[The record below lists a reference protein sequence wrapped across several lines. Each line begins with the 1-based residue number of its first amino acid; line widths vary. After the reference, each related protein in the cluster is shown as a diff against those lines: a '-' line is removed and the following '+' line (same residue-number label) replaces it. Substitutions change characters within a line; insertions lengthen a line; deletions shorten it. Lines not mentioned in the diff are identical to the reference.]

1 MNQPDYQKIFEQ
13 YTNPPAPGA
22 VLRRASDIQER
33 KLCWLWPGR
42 IPLGKLTLFAGD
54 PGLGKSAATIDIAAR
69 ATRGTAWPDG
79 ALSSQPGSVI
89 LLSAEDDAEDTIVPR
104 LRVAGA
110 NLDKVHILQAV
121 RHAKSDGDTVLDH
134 FSLATDVIALQDA
147 AVSIGDVL
155 LVIVDPIS
163 AYLGDTDSHVNAK
176 VRGVLAPLA
185 QVAQILRFAVVALDH
200 LSKSN
205 RPALYRPNGSIA
217 FTAAARAVWFFA
229 RNPDDPTQHLMLPG
243 KMNLA
248 REQKGLSYSLREAE
262 ADIVAVTWG
271 GLVSITA
278 DSVLEPEDIEDRSER
293 MEAMDWLRDYLFGGP
308 VPSAK
313 VIEDAKKAGYAERT
327 LRRAKDALGIK
338 PGKNGFEGGWS
349 WQLPEDGHGTPKMA
363 TPETWTSSPK
373 LATFDGEELSE
384 EDGYTPDPEGPGCT
398 CRACAGH
405 FGTVGG
411 WKAHVARG
419 RCGGGH
425 VGSKGG
431 KKNARGRNRWSDCGG
446 AREAQF
452 KTRRRHCEQQ
462 TEKPRGQ

>member
-121 RHAKSDGDTVLDH
+121 RHAKPDGDTVLDH
-134 FSLATDVIALQDA
+134 FSLATDVIALQDV

-262 ADIVAVTWG
+262 ADIVALTWG
-271 GLVSITA
+271 GAVSITA

-293 MEAMDWLRDYLFGGP
+293 MEAMDWLKDYLSGGP
-308 VPSAK
+308 VSSKKAY
-313 VIEDAKKAGYAERT
+313 EDAKKAGHAERT
-327 LRRAKDALGIK
+327 LKRAKKALGVISRK
-338 PGKNGFEGGWS
+338 DAFNQGWS
-349 WQLPEDGHGTPKMA
+349 WELPEGDHQIPKGITSERGASSSEVIPFDGPVMPEGGHDTPKGA
-363 TPETWTSSPK
+363 TPKAWPSSPK
-373 LATFDGEELSE
+373 LAPFDGEQLSE

-419 RCGGGH
+419 RCGGG
-425 VGSKGG
+425 SSSADENP
-431 KKNARGRNRWSDCGG
+431 KK
-446 AREAQF
+446 
-452 KTRRRHCEQQ
+452 
-462 TEKPRGQ
+462 